1 MTTVD
6 RDRDRR
12 FPAEPGGLARHL
24 PNGVTSDP
32 DAGPLRRA
40 RPFEVEGDPEAAFRR
55 LRTLVGSLRGT
66 EIVSAD
72 DRRLHAV
79 CRVRLGFADDL
90 EFRLDPGGRRIHFRS
105 RSRVGLFDFG
115 ANRDRVE
122 GLRRRLRAGDAPPE
136 PGPERAAA
144 LRRSLRLGL
153 AGAGAAA
160 LPAFL
165 PLDAAVVAVAGTGT
179 SLGAA
184 GPPAL
189 ALAFAAATVLRPLA
203 KPALFG
209 LTLLGAAAFG
219 FVPAAAAVWAGAFAG
234 AAAAFFLARGPRR
247 ESAARLLDD
256 TPWFPGLARAA
267 GPADGPAVGTGGR
280 TLLLTRLAPALPFTL
295 LNEAWTR
302 TRIRAGSYLA
312 GTALGLLPG
321 VLVQVGA
328 AAALADALR
337 ADTPAAALPA
347 VAVLLLLALGPPAL
361 AHPLTTPLLRRAGLR

>member
-1 MTTVD
+1 MTTV
-6 RDRDRR
+6 DRDRR

-40 RPFEVEGDPEAAFRR
+40 RPFEVEGDPDAAFRR
-55 LRTLVGSLRGT
+55 LQALVESLPGA
-66 EIVSAD
+66 EVVSAGD
-72 DRRLHAV
+72 HRLHAV

-122 GLRRRLRAGDAPPE
+122 ELRRRLRAGDAPPE

-144 LRRSLRLGL
+144 VRKWLRLGL
-153 AGAGAAA
+153 AGAGTVA
-160 LPAFL
+160 LPALL
-165 PLDAAVVAVAGTGT
+165 PPDAAFSAIAGAGT

-219 FVPAAAAVWAGAFAG
+219 FGPAAAAVWAGAFAG

-267 GPADGPAVGTGGR
+267 EPAAEMGGR

-295 LNEAWTR
+295 LNEAWAR
-302 TRIRAGSYLA
+302 TRIRAGAYLA

-321 VLVQVGA
+321 VLVHAGA
-328 AAALADALR
+328 AAALAEALR

-347 VAVLLLLALGPPAL
+347 AAVFLLLALGPPAL
-361 AHPLTTPLLRRAGLR
+361 AHPLTTPPLRRAGLR